1 MTKVKKPKQTK
12 ANQETV
18 KKKEKGA
25 HWSKTEIATMLKLL
39 EKNVTAA
46 EIAVKLN
53 RPQKSI
59 ESKIY
64 RERKKGTI
72 PEKLFEEPVEE
83 LVEEQKLESKWQE
96 FFNWVL
102 RTGKERYAANG
113 KQRSNIVGKCR
124 Y

>member
-25 HWSKTEIATMLKLL
+25 HWSKTEIATMLELL

-46 EIAVKLN
+46 EIAVKLK

-64 RERKKGTI
+64 RERKKGAI
-72 PEKLFEEPVEE
+72 SEKLFEEPVEE
-83 LVEEQKLESKWQE
+83 LVEEPKLESKWQE

-102 RTGKERYAANG
+102 RTGK
-113 KQRSNIVGKCR
+113 
-124 Y
+124 